1 MNDYLEMIKMTNTD
15 VKRFVQI
22 HALVSY
28 PPSNLNRDEMGRP
41 KTAVMGGKQR
51 LRISSQSIKRAWRE
65 SEFFSDA
72 FSGKVGFRTRRIGEM
87 VKEALVSGRSL
98 LSVLEGGDSAPVNP
112 PMDEKAAVACAR
124 LVAGSFATDVSD
136 SLMTKELVHLSHD
149 EISAVDEYISKAA
162 ESGTVPKAEKGKKE
176 ETAIQLMK
184 PISDVDIALF
194 GRMIAASPQNS
205 VDAAAQVA
213 HPITIHPV
221 VVEDDYFTAVDD
233 LNAAVKESGAGHI
246 GVSEY
251 GAGVFYT
258 YVCVNRELLIE
269 NLGGDADLA
278 NRAIRALIECVAK
291 VGPRGKQNTFASRV
305 YASYLLVEQGNQ
317 QPRSLASAFMSPFT
331 SENYIAEGVS
341 KLRNE
346 RDNLNKAYGACSD
359 VSAEMCVAEG
369 AGSLAEILES
379 VN

>member
-1 MNDYLEMIKMTNTD
+1 MIDNTI
-15 VKRFVQI
+15 KRFVQI

-51 LRISSQSIKRAWRE
+51 LRVSSQSIKRAWRE
-65 SEFFSDA
+65 SEVFSDA

-98 LSVLEGGDSAPVNP
+98 LSVLEGADSNPVNP
-112 PMDEKAAVACAR
+112 PMDEKAADAWAR
-124 LVAGSFATDVSD
+124 LVAGSFAKVDSD
-136 SLMTKELVHLSHD
+136 SLMTKQLVHLSHD
-149 EISAVDEYISKAA
+149 EIAAVDLYIAEAAKSGVAPKIEMSKKNEKSEKAA
-162 ESGTVPKAEKGKKE
+162 IE
-176 ETAIQLMK
+176 LMK

-194 GRMIAASPQNS
+194 GRMLADSPQNS

-233 LNAAVKESGAGHI
+233 LNAAAEETGAGHL

-278 NRAIRALIECVAK
+278 NRAIRALVECVAK
-291 VGPRGKQNTFASRV
+291 VGPKGKQNTFASRV

-346 RDNLNKAYGACSD
+346 RDNLNKVYGACSD
-359 VSAEMCVAEG
+359 VSAEMCVSEG

>member
-1 MNDYLEMIKMTNTD
+1 MTDNN

-65 SEFFSDA
+65 SEVFSDA

-124 LVAGSFATDVSD
+124 LVAGSFATVVSD
-136 SLMTKELVHLSHD
+136 SLTKELVHLSHD
-149 EISAVDEYISKAA
+149 EISAVDTYLEQISA
-162 ESGTVPKAEKGKKE
+162 SGEVPKIENGKKTGE
-176 ETAIQLMK
+176 KDKKGVIELLK

-194 GRMIAASPQNS
+194 GRMIADSPQNS

-233 LNAAVKESGAGHI
+233 LNAAAEESGAGHL

-317 QPRSLASAFMSPFT
+317 QPRSLSSAFMSPFT

>member
-1 MNDYLEMIKMTNTD
+1 MTNTD

-124 LVAGSFATDVSD
+124 LVAGSFATVVSD
-136 SLMTKELVHLSHD
+136 SLTKELVHLSHD
-149 EISAVDEYISKAA
+149 EISAVDTYLEQISA
-162 ESGTVPKAEKGKKE
+162 SGEVPKIENGKKTGE
-176 ETAIQLMK
+176 KDKKGVIELLK

-194 GRMIAASPQNS
+194 GRMIADSPQNS

-233 LNAAVKESGAGHI
+233 LNAAAEESGAGHL

-317 QPRSLASAFMSPFT
+317 QPRSLSSAFMSPFT

>member
-1 MNDYLEMIKMTNTD
+1 MTNTD

-22 HALVSY
+22 HALASY

-162 ESGTVPKAEKGKKE
+162 ESGTVPKAEKDKKGVIE
-176 ETAIQLMK
+176 LLK

-233 LNAAVKESGAGHI
+233 LNVAVKESGAGHI

>member
-1 MNDYLEMIKMTNTD
+1 MTDNN

-51 LRISSQSIKRAWRE
+51 LRVSSQSIKRAWRE
-65 SEFFSDA
+65 SEVFSDA
-72 FSGKVGFRTRRIGEM
+72 FSGKVGFRTRRVGEM
-87 VKEALVSGRSL
+87 VKEALVSGRTL
-98 LSVLEGGDSAPVNP
+98 LSILEEDGSGPVNP
-112 PMDEKAAVACAR
+112 PMDEKTAEGWAR
-124 LVAGSFATDVSD
+124 LVAKSFAKVDSD
-136 SLMTKELVHLSHD
+136 SLMTKQLVHLSHD

-162 ESGTVPKAEKGKKE
+162 ESGTAPKAEKGKKE
-176 ETAIQLMK
+176 EEAAIQLMK

-194 GRMIAASPQNS
+194 GRMIADSPQNS

-233 LNAAVKESGAGHI
+233 LNAAAEESGAGHL

-317 QPRSLASAFMSPFT
+317 QPRSLSSAFMSPFT